1 MTGSAA
7 FSRVAEPQHG
17 QADRPGPTLRGMRG
31 RVGALVALLV
41 VALAAP
47 TAPARAAVAPT
58 ERASLATWAGSAA
71 LPSGALATYPDRTRV
86 VPYLGSFAAWGLA
99 DQARRSRDR
108 LALETAW
115 AHLRWYAAAQDG
127 SGYVTDWT
135 VGADGSLT
143 STGSMDSTDSYAAL
157 FLLAADA
164 AWSASRTV
172 EGTTAARARL
182 TALRAGLDGALRA
195 VESTVDADGLTWAA
209 PTWRVKY
216 LMDQAEVLAGMQAAD
231 RLFAA
236 LGDQARSRRAAT
248 VAAGVDR
255 GVARLWD
262 PVSATYAW
270 AKHESGAREAADLRV
285 LYPDAMEQLWAV
297 AFGLVPRKVAPGLVQ
312 RIAALHPELADP
324 TATALMG
331 WGTDVAGYWPM
342 AAVAFLEV
350 GDRAGADRVLTGVDT
365 AATAAGRAW
374 PFSSADAGQLLLAHG
389 MLLDG

>member
-1 MTGSAA
+1 M
-7 FSRVAEPQHG
+7 VV
-17 QADRPGPTLRGMRG
+17 L
-31 RVGALVALLV
+31 VGLLLVALVA
-41 VALAAP
+41 
-47 TAPARAAVAPT
+47 PAGPAGAAVAPA
-58 ERASLATWAGSAA
+58 ERTSLAAWAGSSA
-71 LPSGALATYPDRTRV
+71 LPSGALASYPDRARV

-108 LALETAW
+108 GALETAW

-135 VGADGSLT
+135 AGTDGSLT

-182 TALRAGLDGALRA
+182 AGLRTGLDGALRA

-216 LMDQAEVLAGMQAAD
+216 LMDQAEVFAGMQAAD

-236 LGDQARSRRAAT
+236 LGDQSRAHRAAT
-248 VAAGVDR
+248 VAAGIDR
-255 GVARLWD
+255 GVTGLWD
-262 PVSATYAW
+262 PASATYAW
-270 AKHESGAREAADLRV
+270 AKHESGAPARADLRV

-312 RIAALHPELADP
+312 RISALHPELADP
-324 TATALMG
+324 TATAVMA
-331 WGTDVAGYWPM
+331 WGPDTAGYWPL
-342 AAVAFLEV
+342 AARGRSRVPTPDSCSWPTACCST
-350 GDRAGADRVLTGVDT
+350 ADRD
-365 AATAAGRAW
+365 
-374 PFSSADAGQLLLAHG
+374 
-389 MLLDG
+389 